1 MGVISSG
8 VLAGLAKVGLVAVSV
23 GGLAAGAYFAYQI
36 GPGGSADADVPAGAT
51 APASPTVPQATL
63 TPTTEPTVAP
73 PTPSPSATAVRTLPP
88 TPMEPAVDTSDW
100 ETFASPLGF
109 DIKYPPGWTI
119 VESPLNSVLS
129 SVPLE
134 RVKIFNPIAEREN
147 RRLAKGPAVG
157 SLPTPGAAWLA
168 IFANPL
174 PSFDEGA
181 LMRICGTESQRQSGS
196 ALASV
201 TTVAGRPAI
210 LCIQRGLALG
220 GELSFETRTL
230 WINVQGDKVIHIS
243 SYMVEGSEQDVPL
256 LEAALSSTA
265 FR

>member
-1 MGVISSG
+1 MRVFASG
-8 VLAGLAKVGLVAVSV
+8 VLAGLAKVGLVVVSI
-23 GGLAAGAYFAYQI
+23 GGLSAGAYFAYQV
-36 GPGGSADADVPAGAT
+36 GPGGGSDGTSVQVQPTLAVS
-51 APASPTVPQATL
+51 SPTAGRV
-63 TPTTEPTVAP
+63 TPTATVEPATP
-73 PTPSPSATAVRTLPP
+73 QPTP
-88 TPMEPAVDTSDW
+88 PAIDTSGW
-100 ETFASPLGF
+100 EIFASPLGF
-109 DIKYPPGWTI
+109 DIRYPNGWTI

-157 SLPTPGAAWLA
+157 SLPTRGAAWLE

-181 LMRICGTESQRQSGS
+181 LMRICGTESQKQSGS
-196 ALASV
+196 ASASV

-210 LCIQRGLALG
+210 LCVQRGLALG
-220 GELSFETRTL
+220 GELSFEPRAL
-230 WINVQGDKVIHIS
+230 WINVQGDKVINIS
-243 SYMVEGSEQDVPL
+243 SYMVEGGEQDVPL